1 MGFRIHI
8 RPKTRAQLA
17 AIANP
22 ESANQPEALPWVLYD
37 TVAWTTASTT
47 SGTYFGTVQSDKTL
61 GNMEGPGQLP
71 DPQYFE
77 IAYWGCDF
85 LDPVLTAAAP
95 AATTGPIIDIGNFL
109 FGGRATWTFN
119 ISNKRVGPF
128 PLTFMH
134 ASGGPTGF
142 GYTISGTTN
151 RVEYGNNGVF
161 DGGFC
166 VECLTE
172 SIFTQAGSWEELR
185 KKVKMQSL
193 PVTPTAR
200 MKRPRDLSGADRRL
214 P

>member
-166 VECLTE
+166 VEEAIVIPPKLGFDVTIALAA
-172 SIFTQAGSWEELR
+172 SVTLSTSPLNVRAWMAGVLH
-185 KKVKMQSL
+185 
-193 PVTPTAR
+193 
-200 MKRPRDLSGADRRL
+200 RRVL
-214 P
+214 